1 VHQEGASVI
10 VGQQLGYWTLVPF
23 ALMLL
28 AIAFLPLI
36 WGRWFHRN
44 RNKAVVS
51 FVLGVPTLVYLFVTF
66 GGDGLDLAAKTAEE
80 YVSFI
85 ILLFAL
91 FTISGGIYLTGNAI
105 ATPWHN
111 LAYLSL
117 GAFLANFI
125 GTMGASMV
133 LIRPVLRANSERKYI
148 RHTVIFFIFAVSN
161 MGGLLTPLG
170 DPPLFLGFLRG
181 VPFGWTL
188 NLWREW
194 LISVGL
200 VLIVYLAL
208 ELYYYRRKEPNEG
221 LIRDVADYIP
231 MRIKGWANFL
241 LLGGVMATVLVSDY
255 LADAG
260 KVIHFPFI
268 REVILVIL
276 ALISLRLCPRGP
288 RAANKFCWP
297 PIVEVAVLFAGIF
310 ATMIPALALLEAK
323 GASIGLTQPWQ
334 YYWASGGLSSFLD
347 NAPTYLTF
355 TSVAQGLTGLE
366 SVGALTAS
374 QVMPNLGFT
383 PAQFLAAISCG
394 AVMMGANTYIGNAP
408 NFAVKCIAEREGVK
422 MPSFFGYMGYSV
434 AVLLPI
440 FAVVTVIFFL

>member
-1 VHQEGASVI
+1 MEEESASLI

-28 AIAFLPLI
+28 AIALLPLF
-36 WGRWFHRN
+36 WSHWFDKN
-44 RNKAVVS
+44 RNKAIVAA
-51 FVLGVPTLVYLFVTF
+51 VLGIPTVVYLLVAF
-66 GGDGLDLAAKTAEE
+66 GGDGLELARKTAED
-80 YVSFI
+80 YISFI
-85 ILLFAL
+85 LLLFAL
-91 FTISGGIYLTGNAI
+91 FTISGGIHLTGNAV

-111 LAYLSL
+111 LAYLGL
-117 GAFLANFI
+117 GAVLANFI

-133 LIRPVLRANSERKYI
+133 LIRPVLRANSERKYV

-161 MGGLLTPLG
+161 VGGLLTPLG
-170 DPPLFLGFLRG
+170 DPPLFLGFLNG

-188 NLWREW
+188 RLWPQW
-194 LISVGL
+194 LLVVGL
-200 VLIVYLAL
+200 VLLVYMAI
-208 ELYYYRRKEPNEG
+208 ELYYYRREPKEA
-221 LIRDVADYIP
+221 ISQDKADYVP
-231 MRIKGWANFL
+231 VRLKGWVNFIL
-241 LLGGVMATVLVSDY
+241 LAGVIVAVLFSDK

-276 ALISLRLCPRGP
+276 AVISLRLCPRGP
-288 RAANKFCWP
+288 RACNNFCWP
-297 PIVEVAVLFAGIF
+297 PMIEVAVLFAGIF

-366 SVGALTAS
+366 SVGALTAG
-374 QVMPNLGFT
+374 QVVPSLGLA
-383 PAQFLAAISCG
+383 PAHFLAAISCG

-422 MPSFFGYMGYSV
+422 MPSFFGYMAYSV
-434 AVLLPI
+434 AVLIPI
-440 FAVVTVIFFL
+440 FAIVTVIFFL

>member
-1 VHQEGASVI
+1 MEQESASLI
-10 VGQQLGYWTLVPF
+10 VGQQLGFWTLVPF

-28 AIAFLPLI
+28 GIAILPLAS
-36 WGRWFHRN
+36 GHWFDRN
-44 RNKAVVS
+44 RNKAIVAA
-51 FVLGVPTLVYLFVTF
+51 VLGIPTVVYLLVAF
-66 GGDGLDLAAKTAEE
+66 GGDGLRLAGKTAGE

-85 ILLFAL
+85 LLLFAL
-91 FTISGGIYLTGNAI
+91 FTISGGIHLTGNAV
-105 ATPWHN
+105 ATPRHN
-111 LAYLSL
+111 LAYLAT
-117 GAFLANFI
+117 GAIVANFI

-133 LIRPVLRANSERKYI
+133 LIRPILRANSERKNV

-161 MGGLLTPLG
+161 VGGLLTPLG
-170 DPPLFLGFLRG
+170 DPPLFLGFLNG

-188 NLWREW
+188 RLWAQW
-194 LISVGL
+194 LLVVGL
-200 VLIVYLAL
+200 VLLVYAAL
-208 ELYYYRRKEPNEG
+208 EFRYYRKEPRET
-221 LIRDVADYIP
+221 LQRDVEDHVP
-231 MRIKGWANFL
+231 MRLKGWVNFL
-241 LLGGVMATVLVSDY
+241 LLAGVIVAVLFSDQ
-255 LADAG
+255 LAAAG
-260 KVIHFPFI
+260 EVIHFPFI
-268 REVILVIL
+268 REVILVVL
-276 ALISLRLCPRGP
+276 AVISLRLCPRGP
-288 RAANKFCWP
+288 RECNNFCWP
-297 PIVEVAVLFAGIF
+297 PFIEVAVLFAGIF

-374 QVMPNLGFT
+374 QVIPSLGFA

-434 AVLLPI
+434 AILVPI
-440 FAVVTVIFFL
+440 FAIVTVIFFL